1 MPLTKDVII
10 SVIGSQKYDGQTTE
24 KVELVT
30 DGTLTCHGDGK
41 YSVSYA
47 ESEMTGLE
55 GTVTTFDVEPHC
67 ITLTRTGALNSQ
79 MIFEEGHTHESLYD
93 MGFGA
98 LLIGVRARKVQS
110 ALDETGGSF
119 RMEYIIKID
128 NDVSGVNQYD
138 VTVREA

>member
-67 ITLTRTGALNSQ
+67 ITLTRTGALNS
-79 MIFEEGHTHESLYD
+79 
-93 MGFGA
+93 
-98 LLIGVRARKVQS
+98 
-110 ALDETGGSF
+110 
-119 RMEYIIKID
+119 
-128 NDVSGVNQYD
+128 
-138 VTVREA
+138 

>member
-1 MPLTKDVII
+1 MPLTKEVTI
-10 SVIGSQKYDGQTTE
+10 SVVGSQKFEGQNPE

-30 DGTLTCHGDGK
+30 DGTMTCQDGK
-41 YSVSYA
+41 YSISYA

-79 MIFEEGHTHESLYD
+79 MIFEEGRTHESLYD

-98 LLIGVRARKVQS
+98 LLLGVRARKVQS
-110 ALDETGGSF
+110 ALTESGGVF
-119 RMEYIIKID
+119 RIEYIIQVE
-128 NDVSGVNQYD
+128 NDVSGLNRYD
-138 VTVREA
+138 VTVKEA